1 MTYADRIRKNS
12 EVLRRKTDEQLVDVF
27 VGYCPPNCYKKCGE
41 IKDCKKCL
49 MCWLMRQE
57 S

>member
-27 VGYCPPNCYKKCGE
+27 AGYCPPNCYKKCGE
-41 IKDCKKCL
+41 VKDCKKCL
-49 MCWLMRQE
+49 MCWLMKQE

>member
-12 EVLRRKTDEQLVDVF
+12 ETLKRKTDEQLVDVF
-27 VGYCPPNCYKKCGE
+27 MGYCPPNCYKKCGE
-41 IKDCKKCL
+41 TKDCKKCL
-49 MCWLMRQE
+49 ICWLTRQE